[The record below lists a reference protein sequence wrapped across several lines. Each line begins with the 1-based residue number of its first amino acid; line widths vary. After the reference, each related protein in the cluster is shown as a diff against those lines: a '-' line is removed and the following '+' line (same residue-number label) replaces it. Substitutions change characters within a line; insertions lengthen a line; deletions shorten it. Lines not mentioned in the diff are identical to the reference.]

1 MCQLHLKKWPSV
13 KHRLEKSEY
22 LSKKIRHFIY
32 ILLCLQMPPHIRG
45 RPGAILHHSG
55 TYHTPV
61 HMTVTVSSQLFTQ
74 GPEEEWLQVIKQA
87 MLNFH
92 SNIFRPQFKSMMK
105 ETKAWNSQWDWIYK
119 LSWTEFNNHT

>member
-1 MCQLHLKKWPSV
+1 MSVTPQKVAFSETQAGEIWISLQENQILHIHTAMS
-13 KHRLEKSEY
+13 SNA
-22 LSKKIRHFIY
+22 
-32 ILLCLQMPPHIRG
+32 PHIRG
-45 RPGAILHHSG
+45 RPGAILHHSR

-92 SNIFRPQFKSMMK
+92 SNIFRPQFKSVMK
-105 ETKAWNSQWDWIYK
+105 ETKA
-119 LSWTEFNNHT
+119 